1 MSNDQF
7 LIDLIVL
14 KKMRLWRKM
23 FRYKFQNLT
32 FLLAVVLVFG
42 GWLWAFFALR
52 NLSDG
57 IVTGF
62 NSDVL
67 INQIGSTSDFS
78 AIGFFGVLMIF
89 FNFLISTEL
98 ESRDSR
104 FAKGVA
110 LATVLLGVLIFIYFS
125 AIIGVN

>member
-1 MSNDQF
+1 
-7 LIDLIVL
+7 
-14 KKMRLWRKM
+14 MRLWRKI

-32 FLLAVVLVFG
+32 FLLATVLILG
-42 GWLWAFFALR
+42 GWIWAFLALR
-52 NLSDG
+52 NLPKG

-67 INQIGSTSDFS
+67 INQIGSVSDFS
-78 AIGFFGVLMIF
+78 AIGFFGILMVF

-104 FAKGVA
+104 FAKAVA
-110 LATVLLGVLIFIYFS
+110 LVTALIGVLIFIYFS

>member
-1 MSNDQF
+1 
-7 LIDLIVL
+7 
-14 KKMRLWRKM
+14 M

-32 FLLAVVLVFG
+32 FLLAVVLVLG
-42 GWLWAFFALR
+42 GWLWSFLALR
-52 NLSDG
+52 DLTQG

-67 INQIGSTSDFS
+67 INQIGSITDFS
-78 AIGFFGVLMIF
+78 AIGFFGLLMVF

-104 FAKGVA
+104 FARGVA